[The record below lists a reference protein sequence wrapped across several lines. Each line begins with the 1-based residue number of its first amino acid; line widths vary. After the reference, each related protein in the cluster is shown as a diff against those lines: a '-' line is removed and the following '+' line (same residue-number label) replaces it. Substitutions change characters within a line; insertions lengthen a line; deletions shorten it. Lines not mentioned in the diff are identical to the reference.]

1 MTVREKLATYGYHL
15 TPASVWVTLTP
26 EKETLLRSC
35 GGFPVNDAFIK
46 IWERPVT
53 NRREIVLPYGTYGSS
68 KTHDRILEHLLLSMT
83 EPYFKCF
90 YGRATFDLAK
100 SEFHSS
106 IVSIIKREGWA
117 DLFEFSEKPNGSKEI
132 SCKATGNKFKPFGCD
147 DEDSIGKGWDDA
159 THVMVDELNQI
170 ELYKQFGMLQS
181 RPRKKGVPKAFTGM
195 FNNCDVM
202 PDHWIPA
209 ILLNKEVELLDDKG
223 VAIERNIVEHF
234 SLYTDNYFI
243 DHDEYKAQLLE
254 QAGRDEVRRH
264 AVLTGA
270 WGTKSSNNPFYKNF
284 DQSMHIGHCE
294 YNPKLALHVSF
305 DENVNPYLP
314 VGIFQLDGLAIYMID
329 EIAAKNP
336 YNKLRWVCTEIYKR
350 YGPGGM
356 DHKAGLY
363 IYGDATSRKDD
374 VKYERGKDFF
384 VLAKEY
390 LAHFKPK
397 LRTSKANPNVAMRG
411 NFMNDILGM
420 GYGGL
425 TILISRICSNMIA
438 DLANTAESPDGNG
451 KDKTKKTVDGVP
463 GVQRW
468 GHFTDLLDYLVCEAH
483 MRLYQQFQGK
493 GSVKSYVFEKRQPKN
508 YF

>member
-1 MTVREKLATYGYHL
+1 MPQFENYHL
-15 TPASVWVTLTP
+15 VPASTWVALP
-26 EKETLLRSC
+26 PDKQELLRSV
-35 GGFPVNDAFIK
+35 GGFPVNDAFIPL
-46 IWERPVT
+46 WERPDT
-53 NRREIVLPYGTYGSS
+53 FRREIIACYGTYGSS

-83 EPYFKCF
+83 EKYFKCF
-90 YGRATFDLAK
+90 YGRAIFDLAK

-106 IVSIIKREGWA
+106 IVSVIKREGWS
-117 DLFEFSEKPNGSKEI
+117 DLFDYSEKPNGSKEI

-147 DEDSIGKGWDDA
+147 DAESIGKGWDDA
-159 THVMVDELNQI
+159 THVMLDEANQVT
-170 ELYKQFGMLQS
+170 EYKQFGMLQS
-181 RPRKKGVPKAFTGM
+181 RPRKQGARKAVTIM

-209 ILLNKEVELLDDKG
+209 TLLNKDVELLDDEG
-223 VAIERNIVEHF
+223 RPIERNIIEHL

-243 DHDEYKAQLLE
+243 DHDEYKAQLIE

-264 AVLTGA
+264 AVLTAA
-270 WGTKSSNNPFYKNF
+270 WGTKATNNPFYKNYS
-284 DQSMHIGHCE
+284 QAQHIGHCE
-294 YNPKLALHVSF
+294 YNPRLALHVSF

-314 VGIFQLDGLAIYMID
+314 VGVFQCDGLTINMID

-336 YNKLRWVCTEIYKR
+336 YNKLRWVCGEIYKR
-350 YGPGGM
+350 YGPAGK
-356 DHKAGLY
+356 DHKAGMF

-390 LAHFKPK
+390 LGYFKPR

-411 NFMNDILGM
+411 NFIDDILGIN
-420 GYGGL
+420 YAGL
-425 TILISRICSNMIA
+425 TFTVGRNCVNMQA

-451 KDKTKKTVDGVP
+451 KDKTKKTVDGVA

-468 GHFTDLLDYLVCEAH
+468 GHFTDLMEYFICEAY
-483 MRLYQQFQGK
+483 MKYYLQFQSG
-493 GSVKSYVFEKRQPKN
+493 GKRQQWDYAPRTAHN